1 MCKSKWEGGMDFRDL
16 HAFNLAMLA
25 KQGWRMLVDPC
36 SLMARLYKA
45 KYFPNSD
52 VLSAKIGSNPSYAW
66 RSIHQSLEVLRQDTD
81 TKRWRRDRL
90 ENILLPFEVETIL
103 NIPIS
108 YHLPEDSIIWLGNK
122 KGSFLVKSA
131 YYVAK
136 RILEK
141 EDHGES
147 SLGDVCASLWKRMW
161 HLNIPGKIRIFAWR
175 LCMNAIPTLTNLFK
189 KGIQMDV
196 TCPICKK
203 DPETVEHAIISV
215 SAKAVNQVVN
225 ENGGVVA
232 ELVWGLAIR
241 LIEDFK
247 EANIQIIEKKGTK
260 DRAWK
265 PPPKDVY
272 LINVDG
278 AIPAKEG
285 NSGIGVIIR
294 DWNNQVVAALSKPL
308 SGRFAVEETEAIAME
323 QGIVLA
329 KELGLNQIILEG
341 DSMQTVQAICNK
353 DVWGVAGHI
362 IHGIL
367 EGMNGFIYAEA
378 RYICRNSNKIAHE
391 LAQQDKRSGEECK
404 WFDEVPENLASLC
417 RLDGI

>member
-1 MCKSKWEGGMDFRDL
+1 M
-16 HAFNLAMLA
+16 
-25 KQGWRMLVDPC
+25 V
-36 SLMARLYKA
+36 
-45 KYFPNSD
+45 
-52 VLSAKIGSNPSYAW
+52 SALI
-66 RSIHQSLEVLRQDTD
+66 DTD

-90 ENILLPFEVETIL
+90 ENIFLPFEVETIL

-122 KGSFLVKSA
+122 KGSFSVKSA
-131 YYVAK
+131 YYMAK

-147 SLGDVCASLWKRMW
+147 SLGDLCASLWKRMW

-196 TCPICKK
+196 TRPICKK
-203 DPETVEHAIISV
+203 DPETVEHAIIKCV
-215 SAKAVNQVVN
+215 SAKAVWAKWIDCPIRILDCSLDVTDLALNLMNQGTQSDLEKFFGVAWSIWYNRNRVVN
-225 ENGGVVA
+225 ENGAVA
-232 ELVWGLAIR
+232 ELVWGSAIR

-285 NSGIGVIIR
+285 NPGIGVIIR

-308 SGRFAVEETEAIAME
+308 SGRFVVEETEAIAME

-341 DSMQTVQAICNK
+341 DSMQTVQAICSK

-391 LAQQDKRSGEECK
+391 LAQQAKRSGEECK